1 MSMDNRPD
9 NLGDNDPVEET
20 QDYLNLLNSFDV
32 NDWTWDN
39 IEDIKK
45 VAENNIF
52 MNKKGD

>member
-1 MSMDNRPD
+1 MDNRPD